1 MVVLPERHASLS
13 PRERE
18 VMAFVVSGMLNKQ
31 VGGELGISEI
41 TLKARRGQSDAKD
54 ESRVARGTGEYGG
67 ET

>member
-18 VMAFVVSGMLNKQ
+18 VKAFVVSGMLNKQ

-41 TLKARRGQSDAKD
+41 TLKAHRAK
-54 ESRVARGTGEYGG
+54 
-67 ET
+67 